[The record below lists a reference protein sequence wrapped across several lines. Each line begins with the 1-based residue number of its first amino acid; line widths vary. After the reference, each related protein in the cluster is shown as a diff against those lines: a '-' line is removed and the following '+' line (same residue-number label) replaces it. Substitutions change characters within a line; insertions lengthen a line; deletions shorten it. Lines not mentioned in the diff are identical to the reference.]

1 MILFIHGRE
10 CRDCVSVRDLL
21 VGRNVP
27 FEESDIERT
36 PNALQ
41 ELVELTGSATH
52 VPALIVDG
60 EVFIEFGDENLTK
73 IVDLSSQKALS

>member
-1 MILFIHGRE
+1 
-10 CRDCVSVRDLL
+10 
-21 VGRNVP
+21 VP

-41 ELVELTGSATH
+41 DLVELTGSATH

-60 EVFIEFGDENLTK
+60 EVFIDFGDENLAR
-73 IVDLSSQKALS
+73 IVELFS

>member
-1 MILFIHGRE
+1 V
-10 CRDCVSVRDLL
+10 D
-21 VGRNVP
+21 RNVS

-52 VPALIVDG
+52 VPVLIVDG
-60 EVFIEFGDENLTK
+60 EVFIDFGTESLTK
-73 IVDLSSQKALS
+73 IVDLLS